1 MADSILGKVTINGID
16 AQGWGVSAKDGAGAL
31 TGPVQTGPDGTYAIP
46 ALAAGTYSVSL
57 TALDGFQ
64 SPADKTNNVIAGAG
78 GADVIVDFALTS
90 VLSGKVSKRA
100 AGGPQRL
107 VKATQVVTTNG
118 KQDPVEV
125 KTQNDGAYVFTELK
139 SGKYTVSVAD
149 LAGEPKYLPAQ
160 NIEIIAGVSV
170 KGIDFSEDIVGDFLG
185 RLDDTR
191 FSIESLISDDEA
203 NQAVSLFSVV
213 NLMLAGRGRRQV
225 GNEEKMDM
233 LGVLNLYYGLQE
245 DSLRNIIT
253 VGNPTALW
261 SSLEIELKDLA
272 KQLDQLQS
280 DAEFLNREAKRQFN
294 LGLSNNVQGN
304 NQFPALFRRYVEIGN
319 DPLLSFNIQKTE
331 DDNQFFDKTK
341 IAQADDLLKELKGVI
356 LQLVRSLSKYGTAGT
371 KRMNED
377 WAQFEARALEVLQ
390 TVARERV
397 SSDQDEK
404 NPWMVLADLTGKNRD
419 VDVAP
424 YVVLARHGGKL
435 LNYAMQIYHQT
446 QNELENFDTAN
457 LRKLFQSGNPADF
470 WTERIRKEATVIKRY
485 PLANWG

>member
-1 MADSILGKVTINGID
+1 
-16 AQGWGVSAKDGAGAL
+16 
-31 TGPVQTGPDGTYAIP
+31 
-46 ALAAGTYSVSL
+46 
-57 TALDGFQ
+57 
-64 SPADKTNNVIAGAG
+64 
-78 GADVIVDFALTS
+78 
-90 VLSGKVSKRA
+90 
-100 AGGPQRL
+100 
-107 VKATQVVTTNG
+107 
-118 KQDPVEV
+118 
-125 KTQNDGAYVFTELK
+125 
-139 SGKYTVSVAD
+139 VAD